1 MFNNTYFIAG
11 GGGGGGSSG
20 GGTGPILTS
29 QDVSNIIQNTV
40 TRNYVDTLAVPSG
53 SLKDTRTFPTNL
65 PPAKYARIYDDNT
78 GAYQDKV
85 YQTVLAQNSALFSG
99 KMPSDFVQRSEFAM
113 LASSVTCFNSNQL
126 RGIPGDQYAL
136 KTDLVGLGGGGTTG
150 GGGGGL
156 TNTEVIQVINTTV
169 TKPYVDALNINAS
182 TLAGN
187 GMDFFYAYFAERG
200 AFEHVASISA
210 KIFTNQP
217 GSFKDTVFNSYC
229 LGSLAYTLYALKT
242 DLEPYALKVK
252 ASDSSTYTTV
262 GNSLQLGGKDASLY
276 ALKTDIPT
284 IPVVDLTPYTKKYV
298 VGDATTQDTVYNA
311 TQLASRPASDYALKT
326 DIPTSGGGTNNTN
339 NVDLSPYAKKYVA
352 GDTTTQDTVYQ
363 CTLAQD
369 TLRFDGLLSASFAK
383 SLDLQQVNNNLV
395 SSYAKK
401 YVPGDTTTLHTVYQC
416 SLAQNSL
423 QLNGK
428 TSDQFLEKQEYN
440 LFVAS
445 VAYQF
450 VDGLPPTYNTVYNA
464 TRLNGVTADQFA
476 LKTDVSG
483 SGNDPNIIR
492 SVATTNT
499 LPFYSSTHNNKN
511 IYYVRVAATIPNN
524 YLMLTSYWPLVQ
536 MGSPSN
542 LRIQFYNGAES
553 NNTVEIIAPSN
564 GLFSTTKRY
573 TKASTDPSF
582 PNRQYVRVS
591 PGGTLIFMTNTDL
604 ATATG
609 GGTSEVWLVS
619 GDLAYNDNNVQVGFT
634 SADAGSNPGNVFVD
648 NALVNG
654 GAGQA
659 WYTVPTAYPTRIW
672 YKFASPTVLTSLS
685 IVNYFDQISG
695 YTNNQYGAQNIKVYW
710 TLDAPGNTGGQ
721 GVVSS
726 TSLVYEGNLQQT
738 SSSVQYQSIP
748 LTKTYLVGQYIVVDV
763 WSNLS
768 NNNVFLG
775 IRKILINR

>member
-11 GGGGGGSSG
+11 GGGGGGSNG

-65 PPAKYARIYDDNT
+65 PPAKYARTYDDNT

-99 KMPSDFVQRSEFAM
+99 KMPAEFVQRYEFAM
-113 LASSVTCFNSNQL
+113 LASTVTCFNSEQL

-136 KTDLVGLGGGGTTG
+136 KTDLVGLGGGGGTTG

-156 TNTEVIQVINTTV
+156 TNTEVIQIVNTTV
-169 TKPYVDALNINAS
+169 TKPYVDALNVNAG
-182 TLAGN
+182 TLSG
-187 GMDFFYAYFAERG
+187 YTITYFAPKAVTDAIVNNYCQRY
-200 AFEHVASISA
+200 V
-210 KIFTNQP
+210 P
-217 GSFKDTVFNSYC
+217 GSNSTREDTVFNSFS
-229 LGSLAYTLYALKT
+229 LGGVAFSFYALKT
-242 DLEPYALKVK
+242 DLEPYALKARATDP
-252 ASDSSTYTTV
+252 ASYSTV
-262 GNSLQLGGKDASLY
+262 ANSLQLGGMGADLY

-326 DIPTSGGGTNNTN
+326 DIPTSGGGTNTN

-464 TRLNGVTADQFA
+464 TRLNGVTADQYA

-604 ATATG
+604 ATNSG
-609 GGTSEVWLVS
+609 GSEVWLVS

-648 NALVNG
+648 NTLVNG

-695 YTNNQYGAQNIKVYW
+695 YTNSQYGAQNFKVYW

-748 LTKTYLVGQYIVVDV
+748 LTKTYLVGQYIVVDI